1 MLGEIME
8 NKKLTLAQLAEAH
21 LMNVQREIAG
31 LNEQKSRIEGEIKR
45 LTEYLNDGV
54 DIIRQAV
61 QVKADPVEVFK
72 GE

>member
-1 MLGEIME
+1 ME
-8 NKKLTLAQLAEAH
+8 NKKLTLVQLAEAH

-54 DIIRQAV
+54 DAIRQAV